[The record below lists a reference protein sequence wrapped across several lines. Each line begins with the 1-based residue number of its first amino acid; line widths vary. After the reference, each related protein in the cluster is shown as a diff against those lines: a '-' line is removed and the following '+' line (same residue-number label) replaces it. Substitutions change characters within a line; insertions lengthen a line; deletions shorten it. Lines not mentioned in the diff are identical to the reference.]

1 MSCRVQCY
9 FCTRDYASRHGR
21 RHHLFTVHP
30 DQFTKQE
37 VLKFQADMTDKLE
50 RKRER
55 RKQGKEHTSVPQL
68 KDNRCVLP
76 PETQLSTPE
85 TVRTRQ
91 LQLPKI
97 LGTTVDDS
105 AADGDIHE
113 EAIAASSVV
122 SHGLEDVL
130 REFAPVDTW
139 SPVVLDEERQLMEVL
154 SDIPNDNRARS
165 PPGLKR
171 KLQPQRSPSVTSSPS
186 EDHQNAYHTRIKYL
200 EDNVAKVDGEW
211 PWSFMEISSA
221 ILENP
226 AVTMMELWRAVVD
239 YDDPSEQLMEQFV
252 HDVALAKHVRKE
264 TLDRVNDDIAAQL
277 RRGD

>member
-1 MSCRVQCY
+1 
-9 FCTRDYASRHGR
+9 
-21 RHHLFTVHP
+21 
-30 DQFTKQE
+30 

-76 PETQLSTPE
+76 PETPLS
-85 TVRTRQ
+85 VRTRQ
-91 LQLPKI
+91 LQLPNI

-139 SPVVLDEERQLMEVL
+139 SPVVLDEEWQLMEVL
-154 SDIPNDNRARS
+154 ADIPNDNRARS

-171 KLQPQRSPSVTSSPS
+171 KLQPQRSPSVTSSPT
-186 EDHQNAYHTRIKYL
+186 EDHQYAYHTRIKYL

-264 TLDRVNDDIAAQL
+264 TLGRVNDDIAAQL